1 MAENGAEVVLM
12 RGAYQR
18 RVADDAGMTI
28 VELIFAASILFII
41 LTGVLGL
48 IGQTTLMTA
57 DAAQSNVM
65 TSAVNAYV
73 ERVQGLDFEQV
84 AISGETSDGVLLSVE
99 TTNVNGYTVEF
110 VPYIVN
116 VLAIPEDPNSKIL
129 WKNLYLDVTLTRADG
144 DVEAMSTMVVIRDRS
159 EFLTRAE
166 RNPATD
172 PTIGFIGGTPPDGTV
187 VYDANWMDGA
197 TQRALYLSARAD
209 AVAGRTIDSVW
220 IDIDGLWLS
229 ADYLGNRAQWYPQT
243 QSWSVSSF
251 IWYTRQKEDVVQA
264 DGSVVQTEAI
274 PDGMRRVTV
283 YAEDSTG
290 VRVSATRSLLVD
302 NRIPGNAGTPAPVMP
317 GKATSIG
324 ITWPPAMDGT
334 SEAHHYGI
342 WALRMKT
349 TAEVT
354 ADPSSYWLPITLTG
368 NTAVPSAG
376 YTMTTQPF
384 TRYLAYVRAYSP
396 RNLASAAN
404 VWVAE
409 GFTTRPLLTG
419 TYTITG
425 NKVGS
430 TWYYKTAVNLSVTP
444 PNMHVWGTPTYL
456 WHWRY
461 STGHEGQQYSSVPT
475 LTLSTSERPSVPYQL
490 EWWVDVYYTPAG
502 TTWGNGVQKMVTSN
516 RLPFNGIAVG
526 TFTFDEGTW

>member
-1 MAENGAEVVLM
+1 MAENGAEVGSM
-12 RGAYQR
+12 RVAYQR
-18 RVADDAGMTI
+18 TAADDAGMTI
-28 VELIFAASILFII
+28 VELIFAASILFVI

-84 AISGETSDGVLLSVE
+84 AIVGETPDGVLLSVE
-99 TTNVNGYTVEF
+99 TTSVNGYTVEF
-110 VPYIVN
+110 RPYVANRYEI
-116 VLAIPEDPNSKIL
+116 EGDPNSKIL
-129 WKNLYLDVTLTRADG
+129 FKDLHIDVTLIRADG
-144 DVEAMSTMVVIRDRS
+144 DVETMSTMVVIRDRS

-172 PTIGFIGGTPPDGTV
+172 PTIGFLGGTPPDSTV
-187 VYDANWMDGA
+187 VYDANWMDGT
-197 TQRALYLSARAD
+197 TQRALYLSVRVD
-209 AVAGRTIDSVW
+209 AVTGRTIDSVW
-220 IDIDGLWLS
+220 IDIDGLWLA
-229 ADYLGNRAQWYPQT
+229 ADYLGNRAQWYPGI
-243 QSWSVSSF
+243 QSWSMSSF

-264 DGSVVQTEAI
+264 DGSVIQTEAI

-317 GKATSIG
+317 GKATSID
-324 ITWPPAMDGT
+324 IAWPPAMDGT

-349 TAEVT
+349 TEEVT
-354 ADPSSYWLPITLTG
+354 ADPSSYWLPVTLTG
-368 NTAVPSAG
+368 NTALPTAG

-409 GFTTRPLLTG
+409 AFTTRPLLTG

-425 NKVGS
+425 NKVGP
-430 TWYYKTAVNLSVTP
+430 TWYYKTAVDLDVTP
-444 PNMHVWGTPTYL
+444 PNMHTWSSTSYL

-461 STGHEGQQYSSVPT
+461 STGAEGSRWTSVPE
-475 LTLSTSERPSVPYQL
+475 LQLATSERAGAPYQL

-502 TTWGNGVQKMVTSN
+502 TTWGNGTQKMVTSN
-516 RLPFNGIAVG
+516 RLPFNGTAVG